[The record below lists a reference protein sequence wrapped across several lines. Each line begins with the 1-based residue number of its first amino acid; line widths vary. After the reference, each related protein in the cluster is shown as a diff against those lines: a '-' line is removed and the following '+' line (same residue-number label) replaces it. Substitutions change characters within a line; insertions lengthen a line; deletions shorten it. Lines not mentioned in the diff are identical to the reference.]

1 MSNKRWSTEKEQN
14 KTQKTKQLKSK
25 KLATVINFFSLLAEA
40 SALVAK
46 GLFGLVRIGLRLTK
60 ETVMSK
66 QLNVRLA
73 KKL

>member
-1 MSNKRWSTEKEQN
+1 MSNKRWSTEKEQ
-14 KTQKTKQLKSK
+14 KETQKIKQLKSR
-25 KLATVINFFSLLAEA
+25 KLNTIISSFALLVEA
-40 SALVAK
+40 SVLVAK
-46 GLFGLVRIGLRLTK
+46 GLFGLVRIAMRLTK